1 MSGEAR
7 FDIRIPIGALFL
19 LLGVILAAY
28 GLATHSNTDLYGRSQ
43 SIVINLWWGVVMIV
57 FGATMLYF
65 GVRAHR
71 RPLHSPAGEETEI
84 REHRLGLERE
94 S

>member
-1 MSGEAR
+1 MSTEAR

-19 LLGVILAAY
+19 LLGVILAIY
-28 GLATHSNTDLYGRSQ
+28 GIATRSNVDLYGRSEN
-43 SIVINLWWGVVMIV
+43 IVINLWWGLIMLV

-65 GVRAHR
+65 GARAHR
-71 RPLHSPAGEETEI
+71 RPLHSAAGDETEN

-94 S
+94 